1 MNREM
6 IKTFILAVLVAL
18 SFLLSYILW
27 SYQPKYEM
35 FYDASYISEV
45 DVGGVERARNDLI
58 RPTHITFHQYNAH
71 LGKNDILG
79 FIRPADEFKFYKEI
93 ATWSLTDYYVS
104 EKSSENSTPT
114 EEKYIEIVFP
124 SILSAQLLEN
134 VFSLANL
141 DEIELPTWSFDR
153 AYIVIHDD
161 AELSVRIH
169 SLNNDEQMEATVE
182 KAGAFQTIVRFNNQH
197 PQLQSFVELPFGAK
211 PIYVPETVDNVTKKT
226 LVANQIDPDLFIN
239 TLFSSPSL
247 VKPNQQEA
255 FFTDGQR
262 GMRLFQEGRYL
273 EFIHPI
279 ETNEDKLV
287 PAQLFDKSVSHINE
301 HKGWLN
307 EYHLET
313 VNAATGKIEFR
324 LHYDGVPVYDFN
336 NLSII
341 EQVWREQEL
350 YQYRRS
356 LLHIGHLLNT
366 AETTIPNSEEIVLA
380 LKQNEDYDEDKIT
393 DVQLG
398 YYLNYIDDVH
408 SLTLEPMWFMRY
420 ESTWLRMPT
429 QEVEATADTGEEG
442 GN

>member
-45 DVGGVERARNDLI
+45 DVGGVERTRNDLI
-58 RPTHITFHQYNAH
+58 RPTHIMFHQYNAH
-71 LGKNDILG
+71 LGKYDILS
-79 FIRPADEFKFYKEI
+79 FIHPVDEYKFYKEI
-93 ATWSLTDYYVS
+93 ASWSLTDYNVR
-104 EKSSENSTPT
+104 EISTQNTAPT
-114 EEKYIEIVFP
+114 EEQYIEIVFP
-124 SILSAQLLEN
+124 SIFSAQLLEN
-134 VFSLANL
+134 VFSLAEM

-153 AYIVIHDD
+153 AYIVTHDD

-169 SLNNDEQMEATVE
+169 SLDNREQMEATVE
-182 KAGAFQTIVRFNNQH
+182 KAGAFQMIARFNSEH
-197 PQLQSFVELPFGAK
+197 SQLQPFVQMPFGVK
-211 PIYVPETVDNVTKKT
+211 PIYVPETVENLTKKT
-226 LVANQIDPDLFIN
+226 LVANQIDSDSFIN
-239 TLFSSPSL
+239 TLFSNPSL

-262 GMRLFQEGRYL
+262 GLRLFQDGRYL

-279 ETNEDKLV
+279 ETNDDKLD
-287 PAQLFDKSVSHINE
+287 PAQLFDKSVSDINE

-307 EYHLET
+307 EYHLESI
-313 VNAATGKIEFR
+313 NAANGKVQFR

-350 YQYRRS
+350 YQYKRS
-356 LLHIGHLLNT
+356 LLNIGHLLNK
-366 AETTIPNSEEIVLA
+366 ADMSIPTSEEIVYA
-380 LKQNEDYDEDKIT
+380 LENSEDYDVDKIT
-393 DVQLG
+393 DIQLG
-398 YYLNYIDDVH
+398 YYLNYIDEVH

-420 ESTWLRMPT
+420 ENAWIRIPT
-429 QEVEATADTGEEG
+429 TETTTSQGEKG

>member
-1 MNREM
+1 MNGET

-45 DVGGVERARNDLI
+45 DIGGSERTKNDLVL
-58 RPTHITFHQYNAH
+58 PSHIVFQKYNAH
-71 LGKNDILG
+71 LGKNDIFG
-79 FIRPADEFKFYKEI
+79 FTNPSDEQIFYKEI
-93 ATWSLTDYYVS
+93 ASWSLADVNIY
-104 EKSSENSTPT
+104 ENQSDNITL
-114 EEKYIEIVFP
+114 EEDHFVEIIFP
-124 SILSAQLLEN
+124 SVLSAQLLESI
-134 VFSLANL
+134 FTIT
-141 DEIELPTWSFDR
+141 DEVELPMWSFDR
-153 AYIVIHDD
+153 AYIMIHDD
-161 AELSVRIH
+161 ADLSVRIN
-169 SLNNDEQMEATVE
+169 SLDNREQIDAKVE
-182 KAGAFQTIVRFNNQH
+182 KAGAFQTIVRYDEKH
-197 PQLQSFVELPFGAK
+197 PNLQTFIKVPFGEQ
-211 PIYVPETVDNVTKKT
+211 PIYIPEQVENVTKKT
-226 LVANQIDPDLFIN
+226 LVANQIDTDLFIN
-239 TLFSSPSL
+239 ALFSNPSL

-273 EFIHPI
+273 EFIQPI
-279 ETNEDKLV
+279 ETNDDKLNAEELV
-287 PAQLFDKSVSHINE
+287 DKSVSHINE

-307 EYHLET
+307 EYHFDT
-313 VNAATGKIEFR
+313 VNPSNGKVQFR

-356 LLHIGHLLNT
+356 LLNIGHLLNT
-366 AETTIPNSEEIVLA
+366 SEVSVPTGDEIIYTLENAEE
-380 LKQNEDYDEDKIT
+380 YDLDKLT
-393 DVQLG
+393 DIRLG
-398 YYLNYIDDVH
+398 YYLNYIDDAH

-420 ESTWLRMPT
+420 ENSWVRIPSIET
-429 QEVEATADTGEEG
+429 VTAQDEEG